1 MNKLREKIERS
12 LEEYSAASFIAGVL
26 CAVLIAAAALLLY
39 FELPVSRSP
48 SRPDSLA
55 AMKKISEAEWL
66 IRHKYLE
73 EMDESV
79 QTDDMIRGLVA
90 GLDDK
95 YAAYYTKEEYEEI
108 KKEHAGMIKGIGVQ
122 LAQDAETGE
131 LLIVYVM
138 EDSPAEKA
146 GVLEKDRILEIN
158 GQDMTGKS
166 SLDASDLIRA
176 AEGPITLKLYRE
188 GEEDPIEL
196 TMEKEDIKGNVVFG
210 TMLEGDIGYI
220 AITSFNGLTSEQ
232 FAENYDKLQEEGMQ
246 ALVIDLRDN
255 LGGLVSAC
263 CDTASQI
270 LPEGPIVFEQDR
282 LGKERHQDCAGE
294 TPIDIPLVLLVNRY
308 TASAS
313 EIFTGAVRDYG
324 LATIVGTRTYGKG
337 VEQNT
342 YVLSDGSALKLT
354 TTVYYTPNHE
364 DLNGVG
370 IVPDEMVVLTE
381 GSETDVQLDKAME
394 ILQEQLEERAA

>member
-1 MNKLREKIERS
+1 
-12 LEEYSAASFIAGVL
+12 
-26 CAVLIAAAALLLY
+26 
-39 FELPVSRSP
+39 
-48 SRPDSLA
+48 
-55 AMKKISEAEWL
+55 
-66 IRHKYLE
+66 
-73 EMDESV
+73 
-79 QTDDMIRGLVA
+79 
-90 GLDDK
+90 
-95 YAAYYTKEEYEEI
+95 
-108 KKEHAGMIKGIGVQ
+108 
-122 LAQDAETGE
+122 
-131 LLIVYVM
+131 
-138 EDSPAEKA
+138 
-146 GVLEKDRILEIN
+146 
-158 GQDMTGKS
+158 
-166 SLDASDLIRA
+166 
-176 AEGPITLKLYRE
+176 
-188 GEEDPIEL
+188 
-196 TMEKEDIKGNVVFG
+196 MEKEDIKGNVVFG

-232 FAENYDKLQEEGMQ
+232 FAEDYGRLQEEGMR

-255 LGGLVSAC
+255 LGGLVNAC

-282 LGKERHQDCAGE
+282 LGEERHQDSTGK

-313 EIFTGAVRDYG
+313 EIFAGAVRVYG

-381 GSETDVQLDKAME
+381 NSETDVQLDKAIT
-394 ILQEQLEERAA
+394 ILQEQLEEQAA